1 MQICPVGTY
10 RQRGW
15 WLWACSLHYLHC
27 ALVFCWSTVTC
38 HFRLLINYS
47 GCCTSSSTSFSFPS
61 SLPCSSSSALF
72 FWLFYLVWLCLTH
85 YAALNSWSSSCLSLL
100 SAVDDRHE
108 LPHLLIPTHPAFW
121 LAMFP
126 CTPRTPFFSILLALS
141 ILLCNSI
148 LEVHFPLHPRQDSTI
163 LKLIPLTSVWHVHV
177 KVWLGSREGLGYMGP
192 DFSLEAKC

>member
-100 SAVDDRHE
+100 SAVMTGMNCHTCSS
-108 LPHLLIPTHPAFW
+108 LLTLLFDWSGFPVPQGHRSSPSYWHWVFFYATQFW
-121 LAMFP
+121 KFIFP
-126 CTPRTPFFSILLALS
+126 FTLGKTPP
-141 ILLCNSI
+141 
-148 LEVHFPLHPRQDSTI
+148 
-163 LKLIPLTSVWHVHV
+163 
-177 KVWLGSREGLGYMGP
+177 
-192 DFSLEAKC
+192 SLN

>member
-15 WLWACSLHYLHC
+15 WLWACSLHCLHC

-38 HFRLLINYS
+38 HFRLINYS

-72 FWLFYLVWLCLTH
+72 LTVLPGLTLPHTLCSLEFMVI
-85 YAALNSWSSSCLSLL
+85 LLPQSSKCC
-100 SAVDDRHE
+100 DDRHE

-148 LEVHFPLHPRQDSTI
+148 LEVHFPLHPRQDSTS

>member
-15 WLWACSLHYLHC
+15 WLWACSLRYLHC

-100 SAVDDRHE
+100 SAVMTGMNCHTA
-108 LPHLLIPTHPAFW
+108 HLYSPCFFTGQVSLYPKDTVLLHLIGIEYSFMQ
-121 LAMFP
+121 LNSGSS
-126 CTPRTPFFSILLALS
+126 FSPS
-141 ILLCNSI
+141 
-148 LEVHFPLHPRQDSTI
+148 P
-163 LKLIPLTSVWHVHV
+163 
-177 KVWLGSREGLGYMGP
+177 
-192 DFSLEAKC
+192 